1 MIKIIYSTLLLFII
15 SIFIVFLYYNN
26 FNVNNVTPVELIS
39 SNAKLIDLGKPLV
52 PWNLYENISCQETK
66 SINSISILMCLYD
79 ENNFV
84 SYNIRNFKIYEPDN
98 IGN

>member
-1 MIKIIYSTLLLFII
+1 MI
-15 SIFIVFLYYNN
+15 SILTFFLYYID
-26 FNVNNVTPVELIS
+26 FNVNNITPIVLIS
-39 SNAKLIDLGKPLV
+39 SSGKLIDLGKPLV

-79 ENNFV
+79 ENNWV